1 MRGAGETR
9 RGLNSA
15 RYCRSWQT
23 SQRRTKLLRRT
34 PATVKARALIAP
46 SARVRERDVLVGLM
60 RKTSTAKGQL
70 PRRAL
75 TGDVQVAVASRALAE
90 EIEGVEAVIVV
101 AAVAVESRAVA
112 AEVEE
117 VEEEVEGVEE
127 EVAVEIRAVAEEIEE
142 VAVEEAEAANV
153 GVVMIAAVVGV
164 IGALRP

>member
-1 MRGAGETR
+1 
-9 RGLNSA
+9 
-15 RYCRSWQT
+15 
-23 SQRRTKLLRRT
+23 
-34 PATVKARALIAP
+34 
-46 SARVRERDVLVGLM
+46 M